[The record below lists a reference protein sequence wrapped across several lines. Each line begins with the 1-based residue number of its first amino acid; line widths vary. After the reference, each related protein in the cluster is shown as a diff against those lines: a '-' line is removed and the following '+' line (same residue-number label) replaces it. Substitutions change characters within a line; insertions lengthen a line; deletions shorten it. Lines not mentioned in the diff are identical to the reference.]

1 VTIPFPTK
9 HSPFPAAGAPDTK
22 RAAMQ
27 DSPERPQPPTDSDAS
42 SEPLSSADEESRRQD
57 DELVARTQKGDAAAF
72 DELIVKYSPRLYGLV
87 YNMTSNH
94 DDTHDM
100 LQDIWSKAFR
110 SIATF
115 RGKSA
120 FYTWIHSIAVN
131 MTINFLKKRSR
142 RTHMSLDDV
151 DSGIHH
157 DKDFVE
163 LAASSTPV
171 REANL
176 NELQKRLNEAMQRL
190 SHDHRTVVTMFDIQ
204 GMPHAEIA
212 RILGISEGTVRSRL
226 FYAHRQLQNFLSE
239 FLS

>member
-1 VTIPFPTK
+1 MQEPPEPPT
-9 HSPFPAAGAPDTK
+9 
-22 RAAMQ
+22 
-27 DSPERPQPPTDSDAS
+27 PPTDPPAPSD
-42 SEPLSSADEESRRQD
+42 DESRRQD
-57 DELVARTQKGDAAAF
+57 DELVARTQNGDAGAF
-72 DELIVKYSPRLYGLV
+72 DELILKYSPRLYGLV

-100 LQDIWSKAFR
+100 MQDVWSKAYR
-110 SIATF
+110 SIRSF
-115 RGKSA
+115 RGKSS

-131 MTINFLKKRSR
+131 MTINFLKKRTR
-142 RTHMSLDDV
+142 RTHQSLDDI
-151 DSGIHH
+151 DSAVQN

-163 LAASSTPV
+163 LAAASTPV

-190 SHDHRTVVTMFDIQ
+190 SEDHRAVVTMFDIQ
-204 GMPHAEIA
+204 GLPHADIA
-212 RILGISEGTVRSRL
+212 KILGISEGTVRSRL

>member
-1 VTIPFPTK
+1 VTIPLSTK
-9 HSPFPAAGAPDTK
+9 HSPFPLAQVPDSK
-22 RAAMQ
+22 PAAMP
-27 DSPERPQPPTDSDAS
+27 DSPERSQPPAQSS
-42 SEPLSSADEESRRQD
+42 VPSEPISSTDEESRKQD
-57 DELVARTQKGDAAAF
+57 DELVSRTQSGDAGAF

-131 MTINFLKKRSR
+131 MTINFLKKRTR

-151 DSGIHH
+151 DAGIHH

-212 RILGISEGTVRSRL
+212 KILGISEGTVRSRL